1 MRSTKLLFWKTP
13 PTNSDCVFAALE
25 AFGAPLRAHAVAPGH
40 FAREGDAYRFGI
52 APLKIEVLLA
62 SATFDRHTQNY
73 ASDLKKLGIET
84 SVRVVDSAQY
94 QKRVQDYDFDMMS
107 VRHGGSLTPGEGM
120 QSVYGSEAAKTPG
133 QQNMPGIM
141 DPVVDALVE
150 KLLVASSR
158 AELTTICRALDRVLL
173 AGRYWVPMWN
183 NPDHWL
189 AYWDI
194 FDRPKTSPKY
204 VPSTYNSVVLGTW
217 WYDEE
222 KARRIKPGG

>member
-1 MRSTKLLFWKTP
+1 MLADAGCKRDGTQLKLPSGQNFEIEFLDSSGSLERHTNPFIKNLKLL
-13 PTNSDCVFAALE
+13 
-25 AFGAPLRAHAVAPGH
+25 GI
-40 FAREGDAYRFGI
+40 DAKY
-52 APLKIEVLLA
+52 
-62 SATFDRHTQNY
+62 
-73 ASDLKKLGIET
+73 
-84 SVRVVDSAQY
+84 RVVDSAQY

-150 KLLVASSR
+150 KLLVSSSR
-158 AELTTICRALDRVLL
+158 AELTVICRALDRVLL

-204 VPSTYNSVVLGTW
+204 VPSTYNGVVLGTW